1 MSLVAERSER
11 AGHHPEWWNVSLF
24 VEKGGGGG
32 GEKGPGREG
41 RGLWRGD
48 RGRGERG
55 RGERGGRE
63 GELIRSQV
71 YNKVTIKWTTHSAR
85 ALTEKD
91 TDMARACDEFAE
103 EMEMGKNP

>member
-1 MSLVAERSER
+1 MERKGREGR
-11 AGHHPEWWNVSLF
+11 GGGCGGV
-24 VEKGGGGG
+24 KGGDGGGGG
-32 GEKGPGREG
+32 GGMGEG
-41 RGLWRGD
+41 
-48 RGRGERG
+48 
-55 RGERGGRE
+55 GGRE

-103 EMEMGKNP
+103 EMEMGKNT